1 MSHLQK
7 KFRAV
12 YLFFHEISLKLDQR
26 FHGPKL
32 HLRIWAL
39 SWRNVETKSA
49 AMFSFVPEDQMCIL
63 DQHPVQIGPTEVPQD
78 KPGASETMSTFNA

>member
-12 YLFFHEISLKLDQR
+12 YLFHEISLKLDQR
-26 FHGPKL
+26 FRGPKL

-39 SWRNVETKSA
+39 SWRNVEPKSA
-49 AMFSFVPEDQMCIL
+49 AMFSFMPEDQMHIL
-63 DQHPVQIGPTEVPQD
+63 DRYPVQIDPTEVPQD
-78 KPGASETMSTFNA
+78 KPDASDTMSTLNA